1 MSEFNKTIRS
11 LKGARNV
18 AAAVGLLDS
27 AYGIFAASYGQTV
40 QMWGI
45 PWLAFLTASLV
56 TVLVAYLVDWG
67 LHANSLTAMRGIL
80 REPAANVS
88 PSFYWWVG
96 VLCVIQFSF
105 GILSAVYTRPFAVD
119 AVTVAPMVESA
130 AAAQERATAAT
141 TAQMTAL
148 DADIARIQKVKAD
161 ALASTG
167 NVTLRSMAKAGNA
180 WASIK
185 LANAKNR
192 VSARFDAQ
200 IEAKDK
206 AKNELLTTTTAT
218 IATTVD
224 GINTQNAAKWGNYV
238 GKKGSLNW
246 VLLGI
251 TLLCSAVF
259 LLTTTIL
266 AQYDETHVVVT
277 DNTPP
282 PPKRNGKPKSQQT
295 TSTGSVTGNAPDV
308 RYNAVTDGNEGQ
320 QRNNTHANPQH
331 GAVKFDNGYYVFLH
345 TPDGGAKWYEE
356 SKLKA
361 AHRTRKGQYQNPP
374 KGNRDGQLV
383 KSWMD
388 TLAGGVAAIET
399 TKTQNAQG

>member
-1 MSEFNKTIRS
+1 MSEINKTIRN

-96 VLCVIQFSF
+96 VLCIIQFSF

-119 AVTVAPMVESA
+119 AVTVAPVVESA

-148 DADIARIQKVKAD
+148 DADIARIEGQRKD
-161 ALASTG
+161 ALGSIG
-167 NVTLRSMAKAGNA
+167 NAKLRELDAAGNI
-180 WASIK
+180 WAQGLLKPKKDRINK
-185 LANAKNR
+185 K
-192 VSARFDAQ
+192 FDAQ
-200 IEAKDK
+200 IAAKDNT
-206 AKNELLTTTTAT
+206 KNTLLTTTTAT

-266 AQYDETHVVVT
+266 AQYDETPVIVT
-277 DNTPP
+277 DNTQQNT
-282 PPKRNGKPKSQQT
+282 KKPKPQQT
-295 TSTGSVTGNAPDV
+295 KKRAITDDDV
-308 RYNAVTDGNEGQ
+308 DSRYNADNDATDAQ
-320 QRNNTHANPQH
+320 QRN
-331 GAVKFDNGYYVFLH
+331 GAPATEKHLDTKFDNGQYHVFLY
-345 TPDGGAKWYEE
+345 TPDGGAKWYNE
-356 SKLKA
+356 KQVGGALN
-361 AHRTRKGQYQNPP
+361 TRNGQLQKPP
-374 KGNRDGQLV
+374 KDRKNLKLV
-383 KSWMD
+383 EDWRGV
-388 TLAGGVAAIET
+388 LAAGVATIRAE
-399 TKTQNAQG
+399 KEAKAYN